1 MSCPKAL
8 IARLRL
14 MICFALA
21 LPLTALL
28 CVTGCVGNTSPG
40 SSDPSSDAPELE
52 GRWCI
57 TGDES
62 GFFGF
67 LEMDATGDPITLQ
80 DNPVISSSLGEDLL
94 ILDGVRHNTNTGLQ
108 YSAIAKTTLEGTKT
122 TIFVELHAF
131 GFGFEVGALAMQFEG
146 ERVAADRLEGIA
158 VTIQDFPENDAS
170 ELIIQTATG
179 TKDSCD

>member
-1 MSCPKAL
+1 MAYPKTFVPRVRV
-8 IARLRL
+8 ITT
-14 MICFALA
+14 FALV

-28 CVTGCVGNTSPG
+28 CLAGCTNNTSPA
-40 SSDPSSDAPELE
+40 STDPSSDAPDLE

-67 LEMDATGDPITLQ
+67 LEMDASGDPITLE
-80 DNPVISSSLGEDLL
+80 DNPIISSSLGEDLL
-94 ILDGVRHNTNTGLQ
+94 ILDGVRHNTNAGLQ
-108 YSAIAKTTLEGTKT
+108 YSAFAKTTLEATAV

-131 GFGFEVGALAMQFEG
+131 GFGVEVGALAMEFEG

-158 VTIQDFPENDAS
+158 VTIQDFPENNAS
-170 ELIIQTATG
+170 ELIIQSATG
-179 TKDSCD
+179 KKDSCD